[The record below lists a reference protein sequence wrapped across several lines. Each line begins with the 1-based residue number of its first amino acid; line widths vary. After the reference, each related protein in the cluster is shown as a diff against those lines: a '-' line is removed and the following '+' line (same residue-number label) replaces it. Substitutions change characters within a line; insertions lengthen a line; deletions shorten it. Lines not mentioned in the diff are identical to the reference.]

1 MLNKEKRFTKVIM
14 LIFLVLVV
22 IGFSVPLFNLGGD
35 QTQPTENTEPRLC
48 QQDADCYLMCDD
60 KPVEVLCLQNLCQQN
75 SCLEFNPFP
84 YQLEPITFSLE
95 LMIDGASTLEQNNPK
110 DLFVQFVAEEVHIFS
125 SRLPLAAVLEKSGIQ
140 FVDQCLGINGTQYCT
155 TTQNRLELWVNG
167 EQSFSYGSYIPRQD
181 DRIELRYVPI
191 D

>member
-1 MLNKEKRFTKVIM
+1 M
-14 LIFLVLVV
+14 LIFLGLVV

-35 QTQPTENTEPRLC
+35 QTQPTGNTEPRLC

-84 YQLEPITFSLE
+84 YQSEPVTFSLNV
-95 LMIDGASTLEQNNPK
+95 LVDDSKDVSLASNSN
-110 DLFVQFVAEEVHIFS
+110 DLFVQFVSGEVRIFS

-155 TTQNRLELWVNG
+155 TTRNRLELWVNG